1 MLHLTYIVYVRC
13 EKKVMAMT
21 SAAWQRVH
29 DRHDLTQRVLR
40 AMRRRPASEAVS
52 RHRQEIEEVFGSL
65 DGFLLYVEHRWR
77 LRVETALDQV
87 LEPGHPVGSLGEAK
101 TLRTE
106 NTARLEKLLAAF
118 RDHPAL
124 RGHADAHAIA
134 T

>member
-1 MLHLTYIVYVRC
+1 
-13 EKKVMAMT
+13 MAMT
-21 SAAWQRVH
+21 SAAWQRAH

-65 DGFLLYVEHRWR
+65 DRFLLFVEHRWR

-87 LEPGHPVGSLGEAK
+87 LEPGHPVESPAEAT

-106 NTARLEKLLAAF
+106 STARLEELLRAF

-124 RGHADAHAIA
+124 RGHAEAHAMA